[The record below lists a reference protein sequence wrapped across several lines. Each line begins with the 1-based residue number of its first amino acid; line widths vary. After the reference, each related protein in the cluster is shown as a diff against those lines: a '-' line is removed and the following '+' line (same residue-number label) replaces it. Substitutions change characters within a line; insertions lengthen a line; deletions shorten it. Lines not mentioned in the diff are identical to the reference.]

1 MEEILVWSDEDDQ
14 KEIDDVGCNH
24 GERRWAQACTR
35 DLSRLAQLMR
45 FLVICRLHVWWVS

>member
-1 MEEILVWSDEDDQ
+1 MEEMLVWSDEDDQ

-24 GERRWAQACTR
+24 GERRSAQACTR
-35 DLSRLAQLMR
+35 DRSRLAQLMR